1 MGEEAEIKE
10 FLEMLG
16 RVERY
21 MRYLDARAS
30 GDTYVAF
37 GVAVAAGSVVT
48 ALAGPISKAIGVPI
62 GLLIGLAWG
71 IAISIAVAISAR
83 GHARVSALIIAHK
96 PPEER
101 ERVRA
106 AWRRECLITALG
118 WMICLSLWSLIGFWL
133 LSGEPG
139 PTWSLYLVFIGL
151 GNLVIYLA
159 AGWEVRESLYV
170 ALALFACS
178 PVPLALTYLAPW
190 AAFAWAVLA
199 VVASYL
205 WAGLRFYGKAE
216 ALLAGSEG

>member
-1 MGEEAEIKE
+1 MGEEAEVRE
-10 FLEMLG
+10 LLEMLG

-21 MRYLDARAS
+21 IRYLHTRAS

-37 GVAVAAGSVVT
+37 GLAVAIGSIIT
-48 ALAGPISKAIGVPI
+48 ALADPISTAIGVPI
-62 GLLIGLAWG
+62 GLLIGLTWMVVMSA
-71 IAISIAVAISAR
+71 AVAVSAR
-83 GHARVSALIIAHK
+83 GHTRLVAFIMAHE

-101 ERVRA
+101 ERRRA
-106 AWRRECLITALG
+106 AWRRGYLITALG
-118 WMICLSLWSLIGFWL
+118 WIACLSLWSFIGLWL

-159 AGWEVRESLYV
+159 TGRGVRETLYV
-170 ALALFACS
+170 ALALLACS
-178 PVPLALTYLAPW
+178 PVPLALACLAPW

-216 ALLAGSEG
+216 ALLAGAEG